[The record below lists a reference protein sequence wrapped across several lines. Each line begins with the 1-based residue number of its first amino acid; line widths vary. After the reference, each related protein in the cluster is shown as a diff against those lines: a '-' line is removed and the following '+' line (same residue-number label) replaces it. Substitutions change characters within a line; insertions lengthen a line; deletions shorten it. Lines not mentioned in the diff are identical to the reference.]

1 MFLFYVCKD
10 TNIFLFH
17 QTICKKNKEITLFLT
32 FKTEYTLIF
41 TVIHTNIYLSR

>member
-32 FKTEYTLIF
+32 FKNRIYPYFYSYSHKYILI
-41 TVIHTNIYLSR
+41 